1 MSAMWFYHD
10 GRQQRGP
17 LSQEDL
23 IKALLA
29 GQDPRRIPV
38 WREGMAAWQ
47 DAGSVAEIRDWLPP
61 PTPAPTPVADAEEIA
76 KQYRRLVLLVG
87 LQILIGVFQV
97 PSQIEPSGA
106 VGPFAGLVGLVAI
119 VVVIATSVAAY
130 KLSSRLGSGAPLAWA
145 IAMFLPCVNVIVLLA
160 LSAKAQTWCRRYG
173 IKVGLLGPTK
183 ESIEELRRRV
193 WTSPFE

>member
-1 MSAMWFYHD
+1 MWFYHD
-10 GRQQRGP
+10 GQQQRGP
-17 LSQEDL
+17 LPQEDL

-47 DAGSVAEIRDWLPP
+47 DAGSVAEIRGWLPP
-61 PTPAPTPVADAEEIA
+61 PPAPTPVADAEEIA
-76 KQYRRLVLLVG
+76 KHYRRLVLLVG

-97 PSQIEPSGA
+97 PSQFEPSGTL
-106 VGPFAGLVGLVAI
+106 GPFAVLIGLVAM

-130 KLSSRLGSGAPLAWA
+130 KLSSRLRSGAPLAWA
-145 IAMFLPCVNVIVLLA
+145 IAMFLPCVNIIVLLA
-160 LSAKAQTWCRRYG
+160 LSSRAQTWCRGYG